1 MYNFLFNTTSPSL
14 HQLTYF
20 GLFDGHD
27 GPGAAVLASQHLHL
41 IIKVAAVVVAVV
53 VVGAVIAVVAA
64 AVAVVVAAVAIT
76 VNVVA
81 AAVVAVAVT
90 AAVAVFD
97 VVGVLIFLLFLLSLP
112 FCFNY
117 CCLLKVLLLS
127 K

>member
-64 AVAVVVAAVAIT
+64 AVAVVAAVAIT

-112 FCFNY
+112 FCCNY

-127 K
+127 R